1 MNNYIELFNRVCYNV
16 FSLGG
21 GVIMGNEVFAE
32 RICQLRKSKDWTL
45 ERLGNEVG
53 LGKTTVLNWEKSGSV
68 PNEEILRKLSSLFEV
83 PIDYLLGNDEMID
96 ESKKVL
102 YRNWGK
108 MTENDK
114 EMVNQMIEY
123 ILNSKNKE
131 R

>member
-1 MNNYIELFNRVCYNV
+1 
-16 FSLGG
+16 
-21 GVIMGNEVFAE
+21 MGNEVFAE
-32 RICQLRKSKDWTL
+32 RIYQLRKAKDWTL
-45 ERLGNEVG
+45 ERLGSEVG
-53 LGKTTVLNWEKSGSV
+53 LGKTTVLNWEKSGAV

-114 EMVNQMIEY
+114 EIVNQMIEY

-131 R
+131 N

>member
-1 MNNYIELFNRVCYNV
+1 
-16 FSLGG
+16 
-21 GVIMGNEVFAE
+21 MGNEVFAE
-32 RICQLRKSKDWTL
+32 RICQLRKAKDWTL

-68 PNEEILRKLSSLFEV
+68 PNEEVLRKLSSLFEV

-108 MTENDK
+108 MTDNDK

>member
-1 MNNYIELFNRVCYNV
+1 MNKYIELFNRVCYNV

-68 PNEEILRKLSSLFEV
+68 PNEEVLRKLSSLFEV
-83 PIDYLLGNDEMID
+83 PIDYLLGNDEMMNDSENI
-96 ESKKVL
+96 L
-102 YRNWGK
+102 FRNWGK
-108 MTENDK
+108 MSDGDK
-114 EMVNQMIEY
+114 EMVNQMIEI
-123 ILNSKNKE
+123 ILKNKNE
-131 R
+131 KR